1 MQCELCGAD
10 IRGIPKIV
18 QIEGAELR
26 VCIQCAKYGTE
37 VQQKR
42 GGEARRRPAT
52 GASQAS
58 PTPRR
63 HARDVFDYM
72 EGDIV
77 EDYAERIRKARMSKR
92 WDQKALALE
101 IKEREILIKKIEK
114 GDLIPEDEV
123 RKKLEKAL
131 GIRLIESGM
140 EETREKGGGRV
151 STTLGD
157 LISIR
162 REKT

>member
-10 IRGIPKIV
+10 IRGVPKIV
-18 QIEGAELR
+18 QIEGAELQ

-37 VQQKR
+37 VQQRKR
-42 GGEARRRPAT
+42 PEPRRGAPAAAPAVPQKRRR
-52 GASQAS
+52 
-58 PTPRR
+58 
-63 HARDVFDYM
+63 RDVFDYI

-77 EDYAERIRKARMSKR
+77 EDYAERIRKARQAKG
-92 WDQKALALE
+92 WEQKALALE

-131 GIRLIESGM
+131 EIRLIDLPE
-140 EETREKGGGRV
+140 EETRGKAGSRV
-151 STTLGD
+151 ATTLGD
-157 LISIR
+157 VISIR
-162 REKT
+162 REKS

>member
-1 MQCELCGAD
+1 MQCELCGAE

-26 VCIQCAKYGTE
+26 VCIQCARYGTE

-42 GGEARRRPAT
+42 RAEAPKK
-52 GASQAS
+52 S
-58 PTPRR
+58 PTTVSVPQKR
-63 HARDVFDYM
+63 HSRDMFDYM

-77 EDYAERIRKARMSKR
+77 EDYAERIRRARMAKG
-92 WDQKALALE
+92 WDQKTLAHE

-131 GIRLIESGM
+131 DIRLLESGS
-140 EETREKGGGRV
+140 EDGQKKGGAKV
-151 STTLGD
+151 TTTLGD
-157 LISIR
+157 LISIK
-162 REKT
+162 RERV

>member
-37 VQQKR
+37 IQQKR
-42 GGEARRRPAT
+42 GGEARGRPTA
-52 GASQAS
+52 GASPA
-58 PTPRR
+58 PRR
-63 HARDVFDYM
+63 HVRDVFDYM

-77 EDYAERIRKARMSKR
+77 EDYADRIRKARMSR
-92 WDQKALALE
+92 GWDQKTLALE

-131 GIRLIESGM
+131 GIRLIECGG
-140 EETREKGGGRV
+140 EEGGGKGGGRV

-162 REKT
+162 REKA